1 MEDGRILSFGSNEY
15 GELGIGYTID
25 SIGPIPTKLVPD
37 MKYVKVLCGSHFTLC
52 CSVANADLE
61 NKLERRN
68 SVVSGKTKSPKKK
81 REGGGGRRNTKR
93 PKKGS
98 RSSTRTMS
106 VVLPL

>member
-37 MKYVKVLCGSHFTLC
+37 MKYVKILCGSHFTLC

-61 NKLERRN
+61 SKMERRN

-81 REGGGGRRNTKR
+81 REGGGRRNTKR